1 MLIIARE
8 FKTANWIE
16 IELQG
21 GIIVAVRPG
30 DGPPEAS
37 ANDEWVAPAFWDI
50 QLNGRWGHSFS
61 GPELTV
67 EQVVAIVRAQGSLGT
82 ARLCPT
88 LITAPSGQMLHGVH
102 TIAAACDTDPETAR
116 KVLGIHLEGPF
127 LSPCEGYRGAHP
139 ADALRD
145 PDTDL
150 FDELQDASGGRIV
163 LLTLAPE
170 RPGAVELI
178 TRARRSGVV
187 IALGH
192 TAADGPTLRAAVEAG
207 AQLSTHLGNG
217 IAAQL
222 PRHPNP
228 IWHQAADDALFASL
242 IADGHHLDC
251 ATLRVLARAKGPE
264 RVILISDAS
273 PLAGLPVGTYGPW
286 EVDASCRIVVAGTPY
301 LAGSNRSLASG
312 IGNLM
317 AAVSWPIAQILD
329 TVTRNPALLLG
340 RSPPRLEPGQPANL
354 VIFRHGAS
362 DEFVLT
368 RTSVDGVWHEAA
380 L

>member
-1 MLIIARE
+1 MVISARD

-16 IELQG
+16 IEIRG
-21 GIIVAVRPG
+21 GIIAAVRPG
-30 DGPPEAS
+30 DGPSETS
-37 ANDEWVAPAFWDI
+37 ANDDWVGPAFWDI

-61 GPELTV
+61 SPELTV

-88 LITAPSGQMLHGVH
+88 LITAAPWQMLHGVR
-102 TIAAACDTDPETAR
+102 TIAEACDADPETAR

-127 LSPCEGYRGAHP
+127 LSHEEGYRGAHP
-139 ADALRD
+139 ADALLD
-145 PDTDL
+145 PDMEL
-150 FDELQDASGGRIV
+150 LDELQDASGGRIV

-178 TRARRSGVV
+178 ARACRSGVV

-192 TAADGPTLRAAVEAG
+192 TAADGPTLRAAVAAG
-207 AQLSTHLGNG
+207 AKLSTHLGNG

-228 IWHQAADDALFASL
+228 IWHQAAEDALLASL

-273 PLAGLPVGTYGPW
+273 PLAGLPPGTYGPW
-286 EVDASCRIVVAGTPY
+286 AVDPSGRIVVADTPY
-301 LAGSNRSLASG
+301 LAGSNRSLACG
-312 IGNLM
+312 MGNLM
-317 AAVSWPIAQILD
+317 AAVSWPIAQVLD

-354 VIFRHGAS
+354 VIFRHGAP
-362 DEFVLT
+362 DEFILT
-368 RTSVDGVWHEAA
+368 RTVVDGVWHESAT
-380 L
+380 

>member
-1 MLIIARE
+1 MVIIARD
-8 FKTANWIE
+8 FKTSNWIE
-16 IELQG
+16 IEIRG

-30 DGPPEAS
+30 DGPSEPS
-37 ANDEWVAPAFWDI
+37 ANDDWVGPAFWDI

-61 GPELTV
+61 SPELTV

-88 LITAPSGQMLHGVH
+88 LITAPPGQMLHGVR
-102 TIAAACDTDPETAR
+102 TIAAACDADPETAR

-127 LSPCEGYRGAHP
+127 LSHRDGYRGAHP

-145 PDTDL
+145 PDIDL

-178 TRARRSGVV
+178 ARAYRSGVV

-192 TAADGPTLRAAVEAG
+192 TAADAPTLRAAVAAG
-207 AQLSTHLGNG
+207 AKLSTHLGNG

-228 IWHQAADDALFASL
+228 IWDQAADDALFASL

-273 PLAGLPVGTYGPW
+273 PLAGLPAGTYGPW
-286 EVDASCRIVVAGTPY
+286 DVDPSGRIVVAGTPY

-312 IGNLM
+312 MGNLL
-317 AAVSWPIAQILD
+317 AAVSWPIAQVLD

-340 RSPPRLEPGQPANL
+340 RAPPRLEPGQPASL
-354 VIFRHGAS
+354 VIFRHGAP
-362 DEFVLT
+362 DEFILT
-368 RTSVDGVWHEAA
+368 RTGVDGVWHEAA
-380 L
+380 P